1 MSGKKQYGSH
11 VLKLAAAAS
20 AVALMLTGCSSG
32 GGGGGDEAGDGPI
45 IVGNL
50 MPLTGALAAL
60 GTEMQQGTEIAR
72 EIVNEAGGING
83 RQIEWMQI
91 DAADADLARQG
102 AERLANEDIEINVGT
117 YGSALSLAAAP
128 VISRAGNVLV
138 EVGAQA
144 MEVTTSGFPGIYR
157 VNGHASG
164 QGQTAVNVAVDVVA
178 EQLGVDAKTLK
189 IAFAG
194 LDTTYGKDIA
204 NGVNAELE
212 AQGLPALT
220 DEFFYAGDTTDFS
233 PIALNI
239 QKAAPD
245 ILMAASYPA
254 DAVALGRAM
263 KATGFQPKAVIGTGG
278 AHNDL
283 PWLEAM
289 GKDANG
295 VFSVGPTASV
305 NPDALNDEAQAR
317 AEDFHKRYEAKYG
330 HTPGA
335 HATMGFDGA
344 WTAFQILIA
353 ADEPTAAGFEAA
365 AKSFELELGSLL
377 NGDGVKFGED
387 GQNELWGYSV
397 NQWQDGEAV
406 VVYPETTAMGEPG
419 YVPLPAWGQ

>member
-1 MSGKKQYGSH
+1 MSGKKQYGSR
-11 VLKLAAAAS
+11 VLKMAAAAS
-20 AVALMLTGCSSG
+20 AIALVLTGCASG
-32 GGGGGDEAGDGPI
+32 GGSNDADDSPI
-45 IVGNL
+45 VVGNL
-50 MPLTGALAAL
+50 MPLTGPLAAL

-72 EIVNEAGGING
+72 EIVNDEGGING
-83 RQIEWMQI
+83 RQIEWQQI
-91 DAADADLARQG
+91 DAVDADAARQG
-102 AERLANEDIEINVGT
+102 AERLANEDVQVNIGT

-144 MEVTTSGFPGIYR
+144 MEVTTSGFPGVYR

-164 QGQTAVNVAVDVVA
+164 QGEVAVKVAVDVVA
-178 EQLGVDAKTLK
+178 EQLGVDPKSLK
-189 IAFAG
+189 IVFAG

-204 NGVNAELE
+204 NGINAELKD
-212 AQGLPALT
+212 QGMPPLAE
-220 DEFFYAGDTTDFS
+220 EFYYAGDTTDFS

-289 GKDANG
+289 GNDANG
-295 VFSVGPTASV
+295 VFSVGPTATV
-305 NPDALNDEAQAR
+305 NQDALNDEARAR
-317 AEDFHKRYEAKYG
+317 TEDFHKRYEEKYG
-330 HTPGA
+330 HAPGA

-344 WTAFQILIA
+344 WTAFQVLKTA
-353 ADEPTAAGFEAA
+353 KEPTAEGFEKA
-365 AKSFELELGSLL
+365 AKSFSLEKGSLL

-397 NQWQDGEAV
+397 NQWQDGVAV
-406 VVYPETTAMGEPG
+406 VVYPEATATGEPG